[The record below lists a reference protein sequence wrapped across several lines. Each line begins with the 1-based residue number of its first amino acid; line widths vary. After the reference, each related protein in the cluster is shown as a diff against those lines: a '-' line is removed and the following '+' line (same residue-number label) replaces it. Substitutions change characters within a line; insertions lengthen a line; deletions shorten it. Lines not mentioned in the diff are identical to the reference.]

1 MEDLTRYRNEIDDID
16 KELIQLFEK
25 RMNTVLEIAKHKMKN
40 NTTIFQKDREE
51 KVLSKAVDNL
61 NNKEYSQET
70 IQFFNSI
77 MEISRGLQKRIMDD
91 DKEEKS
97 ECNLNSSNEKFDL
110 SNINKYKTLKYEI
123 NKKNILVGFPGISGS
138 FTEEALNKFF
148 NKKIS
153 KKQFKEFEDVFV
165 ALKNKEIDYGI
176 IPIENS
182 STGAISETYDLL
194 RKYGFYI
201 VGEECIKIDQNLI
214 GIKGTKLEDI
224 KEIYSHPQGIGQ
236 SSEFLKQ
243 NSNWKLIPFNN
254 TATSAE
260 FVKKLQDKTKAAI
273 ASKKAAN
280 IYELEIISPCINDIT
295 NNYTRFVVISNQIH
309 IDEES
314 NKMSIVFSVEHEAG
328 KLYKVLGYFAENNIN
343 MTKIE
348 SRPMKDASWRYFFY
362 IDFECS
368 IYNPKVYN
376 LLELIEHN
384 TAYFKFIGVYKNKIE

>member
-25 RMNTVLEIAKHKMKN
+25 RMNTVLEIAKHKIKN

-51 KVLSKAVDNL
+51 KVLSKAIDNL
-61 NNKEYSQET
+61 DNKEYSQET

-77 MEISRGLQKRIMDD
+77 MEISRGLQKRIMNYDR
-91 DKEEKS
+91 EEKS

-148 NKKIS
+148 SKKIS
-153 KKQFKEFEDVFV
+153 KKQFKEFEDVFI

-260 FVKKLQDKTKAAI
+260 LVKKLQDKTKAAI

-280 IYELEIISPCINDIT
+280 IYGLEIISPCINDIT

-348 SRPMKDASWRYFFY
+348 SRPIQNASWRYFFY

-376 LLELIEHN
+376 LLELIENN

>member
-260 FVKKLQDKTKAAI
+260 LVKRLQDKTKAAI

-348 SRPMKDASWRYFFY
+348 SRPVKDASWRYFFY

-368 IYNPKVYN
+368 LYNPKVYN

>member
-61 NNKEYSQET
+61 DNKGYSQET

-91 DKEEKS
+91 NKEEKS

-260 FVKKLQDKTKAAI
+260 LVKKLQDKTKAAI

>member
-61 NNKEYSQET
+61 DNKGYSQET

-91 DKEEKS
+91 NKEEKS

>member
-16 KELIQLFEK
+16 KGLIQLFEK

-61 NNKEYSQET
+61 DNKGYSQET

-91 DKEEKS
+91 NKEEKS

-260 FVKKLQDKTKAAI
+260 LVKKLQDKTKAAI

>member
-1 MEDLTRYRNEIDDID
+1 MEDLTRYRNEIDNID

-25 RMNTVLEIAKHKMKN
+25 RMNTVLEIARHKMKN
-40 NTTIFQKDREE
+40 NTTILQKDREE
-51 KVLSKAVDNL
+51 KVLSRAVDNL
-61 NNKEYSQET
+61 DNKAYSQET

-77 MEISRGLQKRIMDD
+77 MEISRGLQKRLMDND
-91 DKEEKS
+91 S
-97 ECNLNSSNEKFDL
+97 EQKIEFRLDSSKKKFDL
-110 SNINKYKTLKYEI
+110 SSVNKYKSLKEEL
-123 NKKNILVGFPGISGS
+123 NKKNILVGFPGKSSS

-148 NKKIS
+148 NKKTA
-153 KKQFKEFEDVFV
+153 KKQFKEFEDVFI
-165 ALKNKEIDYGI
+165 ALKNKKIDYGI

-214 GIKGTKLEDI
+214 GIKDTKLKDI

-236 SSEFLKQ
+236 CSEFLKQ
-243 NSNWKLIPFNN
+243 NSAWKLIPFNN

-260 FVKKLQDKTKAAI
+260 LVKKLQDKTKAAI
-273 ASKKAAN
+273 ASKKAAS
-280 IYELEIISPCINDIT
+280 IYGLEIISPCINDIT

-309 IDEES
+309 IEEES
-314 NKMSIVFSVEHEAG
+314 NKMSVVFSVEHKAG

-348 SRPMKDASWRYFFY
+348 SRPMKNTSWRYFFY

-368 IYNPKVYN
+368 IYNSKVYN
-376 LLELIEHN
+376 LLELIELN
-384 TAYFKFIGVYKNKIE
+384 TAYFKFMGVYKNKTK

>member
-1 MEDLTRYRNEIDDID
+1 MEDLTSYRNEIDNID

-40 NTTIFQKDREE
+40 NTTILQKDREE
-51 KVLSKAVDNL
+51 KVLSRAVDNL
-61 NNKEYSQET
+61 DNKAYSQET

-77 MEISRGLQKRIMDD
+77 MEISRGLQKRLINNDGEQKIEFSLD
-91 DKEEKS
+91 ASDR
-97 ECNLNSSNEKFDL
+97 KFDL
-110 SNINKYKTLKYEI
+110 LHIDKYKSLKYEL

-148 NKKIS
+148 NKKIY
-153 KKQFKEFEDVFV
+153 KKQFKEFEDVFI
-165 ALKNKEIDYGI
+165 ALKNRELDYGI

-194 RKYGFYI
+194 RKYDFYI

-243 NSNWKLIPFNN
+243 NSTWKLIPFNN

-260 FVKKLQDKTKAAI
+260 LVKKLQDKTKAAI

-280 IYELEIISPCINDIT
+280 IYGLEIISPCINDIT

-309 IDEES
+309 IEEES

-328 KLYKVLGYFAENNIN
+328 KLYKVLGYFAKNNIN

-348 SRPMKDASWRYFFY
+348 SRPMKNTSWRYFFY

-368 IYNPKVYN
+368 IYNSKVYD

-384 TAYFKFIGVYKNKIE
+384 TAYFKFMGVYKNKIE

>member
-61 NNKEYSQET
+61 DNKVYSQET

-77 MEISRGLQKRIMDD
+77 MEISRGLQKRLMDND
-91 DKEEKS
+91 S
-97 ECNLNSSNEKFDL
+97 EHKFECSLNSSNEKFDL
-110 SNINKYKTLKYEI
+110 LNIDKYKTLKYEI

-153 KKQFKEFEDVFV
+153 KKQFKEFEDVFI

-260 FVKKLQDKTKAAI
+260 LVKKLQDKTKAAI

-348 SRPMKDASWRYFFY
+348 SRPMQNASWRYFFY

-376 LLELIEHN
+376 LLELIENN

>member
-1 MEDLTRYRNEIDDID
+1 MEDLTRYRNEIDNID

-25 RMNTVLEIAKHKMKN
+25 RMNTVLEIARHKMKN
-40 NTTIFQKDREE
+40 NTTILQKDREE
-51 KVLSKAVDNL
+51 KVLSRAVDNL
-61 NNKEYSQET
+61 DNKAYSQET
-70 IQFFNSI
+70 VQFFNSI
-77 MEISRGLQKRIMDD
+77 MEISRGLQKRLIDND
-91 DKEEKS
+91 GEQKIEFSLD
-97 ECNLNSSNEKFDL
+97 SSNKKFDL
-110 SNINKYKTLKYEI
+110 SNVNRYKSLKDE
-123 NKKNILVGFPGISGS
+123 L
-138 FTEEALNKFF
+138 

-153 KKQFKEFEDVFV
+153 KKQFKEFEDVFI
-165 ALKNKEIDYGI
+165 ALKNKEINYGI

-214 GIKGTKLEDI
+214 GIKDTKLEDI

-236 SSEFLKQ
+236 CSEFLKQ
-243 NSNWKLIPFNN
+243 NSTWKLIPFNN

-260 FVKKLQDKTKAAI
+260 LVRKLQDKTKAAI
-273 ASKKAAN
+273 ASKKAAS
-280 IYELEIISPCINDIT
+280 IYGLEIISPCINDIA

-309 IDEES
+309 IEEES
-314 NKMSIVFSVEHEAG
+314 NKMSVVFSVEHEAG
-328 KLYKVLGYFAENNIN
+328 KLYKVLGYFAKNNIN

-348 SRPMKDASWRYFFY
+348 SRPMKNASWRYFFY

-368 IYNPKVYN
+368 IYNSKVYD

-384 TAYFKFIGVYKNKIE
+384 TAYFKFMGVYKNKTE

>member
-61 NNKEYSQET
+61 DNKGYSQET

-260 FVKKLQDKTKAAI
+260 LVKRLQDKTKAAI

>member
-61 NNKEYSQET
+61 DNKGYSQET

-148 NKKIS
+148 KKKIS

-260 FVKKLQDKTKAAI
+260 LVKRLQDKTKAAI

>member
-51 KVLSKAVDNL
+51 KVLNKAVDNL
-61 NNKEYSQET
+61 NNKSYSQET

-77 MEISRGLQKRIMDD
+77 MKISRGLQKRLMDND
-91 DKEEKS
+91 S
-97 ECNLNSSNEKFDL
+97 EHKFECSLNSSNEKIDL
-110 SNINKYKTLKYEI
+110 LNIDKYKTLKYEI

-260 FVKKLQDKTKAAI
+260 LVKKLQDKTKAAI

-348 SRPMKDASWRYFFY
+348 SRPMQNASWRYFFY

-376 LLELIEHN
+376 LLELIENN

>member
-1 MEDLTRYRNEIDDID
+1 MEDLTRYRNEIDNID

-25 RMNTVLEIAKHKMKN
+25 RMNTVLEIARHKMKN
-40 NTTIFQKDREE
+40 NTTILQKDREE
-51 KVLSKAVDNL
+51 KVLSRAVDNL
-61 NNKEYSQET
+61 DNKAYSQET

-77 MEISRGLQKRIMDD
+77 MEISRGLQKRLMDND
-91 DKEEKS
+91 S
-97 ECNLNSSNEKFDL
+97 EQKIEFRLDSSKKKFDL
-110 SNINKYKTLKYEI
+110 SSVNKYKSLKEEL
-123 NKKNILVGFPGISGS
+123 NKKNILVGFPGKSGS

-148 NKKIS
+148 NKKTA
-153 KKQFKEFEDVFV
+153 KKEFEDVFI
-165 ALKNKEIDYGI
+165 ALKNKKIDYGI

-214 GIKGTKLEDI
+214 GIKDTKLKDI

-236 SSEFLKQ
+236 CSEFLKQ
-243 NSNWKLIPFNN
+243 NSAWKLIPFNN

-260 FVKKLQDKTKAAI
+260 LVKKLQDKTKAAI
-273 ASKKAAN
+273 ASKKAAS
-280 IYELEIISPCINDIT
+280 IYGLEIISPCINDIT

-309 IDEES
+309 IEEES
-314 NKMSIVFSVEHEAG
+314 NKMSVVFSVEHKAG

-348 SRPMKDASWRYFFY
+348 SRPMKNTSWRYFFY

-368 IYNPKVYN
+368 IYNSKVYN
-376 LLELIEHN
+376 LLELIELN
-384 TAYFKFIGVYKNKIE
+384 TAYFKFMGVYKNKTK

>member
-61 NNKEYSQET
+61 DNKAYSQET

-77 MEISRGLQKRIMDD
+77 MEISRGLQKRLMESDR
-91 DKEEKS
+91 EQEF
-97 ECNLNSSNEKFDL
+97 ECSLNSSNEKFDL
-110 SNINKYKTLKYEI
+110 LNIDKYKTLKYEI

-148 NKKIS
+148 NKKIL
-153 KKQFKEFEDVFV
+153 KKQFKEFEDVFI
-165 ALKNKEIDYGI
+165 ALKNKEIAYGI

-236 SSEFLKQ
+236 SSEFLKH
-243 NSNWKLIPFNN
+243 NSSWKLIPFNN

-260 FVKKLQDKTKAAI
+260 LVKKLQDKTKAAI

-280 IYELEIISPCINDIT
+280 IYGLEIISPCINDIT

-348 SRPMKDASWRYFFY
+348 SRPIRNASWRYFFY

-376 LLELIEHN
+376 LLELIEDN

>member
-51 KVLSKAVDNL
+51 KVLNKAVDNL
-61 NNKEYSQET
+61 DNKGYSQET

-260 FVKKLQDKTKAAI
+260 LVKRLQDKTKAAI

>member
-51 KVLSKAVDNL
+51 KVLSKAVNNLDN
-61 NNKEYSQET
+61 KGYSQET

-91 DKEEKS
+91 NKEEKS

-260 FVKKLQDKTKAAI
+260 LVKKLQDKTKAAI

>member
-61 NNKEYSQET
+61 DNKGYSQET

-260 FVKKLQDKTKAAI
+260 LVKKLQDKTKAAI

>member
-1 MEDLTRYRNEIDDID
+1 MSNVNRYKSLKD
-16 KELIQLFEK
+16 EL
-25 RMNTVLEIAKHKMKN
+25 
-40 NTTIFQKDREE
+40 
-51 KVLSKAVDNL
+51 
-61 NNKEYSQET
+61 
-70 IQFFNSI
+70 
-77 MEISRGLQKRIMDD
+77 
-91 DKEEKS
+91 
-97 ECNLNSSNEKFDL
+97 
-110 SNINKYKTLKYEI
+110 
-123 NKKNILVGFPGISGS
+123 NKKNILVGFPGKSGS

-153 KKQFKEFEDVFV
+153 KKQFKEFEDVFI
-165 ALKNKEIDYGI
+165 ALKNKEINYGI

-214 GIKGTKLEDI
+214 GIKDTKLEDI

-236 SSEFLKQ
+236 CSEFLKQ
-243 NSNWKLIPFNN
+243 NSTWKLIPFNN

-260 FVKKLQDKTKAAI
+260 LVRKLQDKTKAAI
-273 ASKKAAN
+273 ASKKAAS
-280 IYELEIISPCINDIT
+280 IYGLEIISPCINDIA

-309 IDEES
+309 IEEES
-314 NKMSIVFSVEHEAG
+314 NKMSVVFSVEHEAG
-328 KLYKVLGYFAENNIN
+328 KLYKVLGYFAKNNIN

-348 SRPMKDASWRYFFY
+348 SRPMKNASWRYFFY

-368 IYNPKVYN
+368 IYNAKVYD

-384 TAYFKFIGVYKNKIE
+384 TAYFKFMGVYKNKTE

>member
-1 MEDLTRYRNEIDDID
+1 MEDLTRYRNEIDNID

-25 RMNTVLEIAKHKMKN
+25 RMNTVLEIARHKMKN
-40 NTTIFQKDREE
+40 NTTILQKDREE
-51 KVLSKAVDNL
+51 KVLSRAVDNL
-61 NNKEYSQET
+61 DNKAYSQET

-77 MEISRGLQKRIMDD
+77 MEISRGLQKRLMDND
-91 DKEEKS
+91 S
-97 ECNLNSSNEKFDL
+97 EQKIEFRLDSSKKKFDL
-110 SNINKYKTLKYEI
+110 SSVNKYKSLKEEL
-123 NKKNILVGFPGISGS
+123 NKKNILVGFPGKSGS
-138 FTEEALNKFF
+138 FTKEALNKFF
-148 NKKIS
+148 NKKTA
-153 KKQFKEFEDVFV
+153 KKQFKEFEDVFI
-165 ALKNKEIDYGI
+165 ALKNKKIDYGI

-214 GIKGTKLEDI
+214 GIKDTKLKDI

-236 SSEFLKQ
+236 CSEFLKQ
-243 NSNWKLIPFNN
+243 NSAWKLIPFNN

-260 FVKKLQDKTKAAI
+260 LVKKLQDKTKAAI
-273 ASKKAAN
+273 ASKKAAS
-280 IYELEIISPCINDIT
+280 IYGLEIISPCINDIT

-309 IDEES
+309 IEEES
-314 NKMSIVFSVEHEAG
+314 NKMSVVFSVEHKAG

-348 SRPMKDASWRYFFY
+348 SRPMKNTSWRYFFY

-368 IYNPKVYN
+368 IYNSKVYN
-376 LLELIEHN
+376 LLELIELN
-384 TAYFKFIGVYKNKIE
+384 TAYFKFMGVYKNKTK

>member
-61 NNKEYSQET
+61 DNKWYSQET

-91 DKEEKS
+91 NKEEKS

-260 FVKKLQDKTKAAI
+260 LVKKLQDKTKAAI

>member
-61 NNKEYSQET
+61 DNKGYSQET

-91 DKEEKS
+91 NKEEKS

-148 NKKIS
+148 NKKIF

-260 FVKKLQDKTKAAI
+260 LVKRLQDKTKAAI

>member
-1 MEDLTRYRNEIDDID
+1 MEDLTRYRNEIDNID

-25 RMNTVLEIAKHKMKN
+25 RMNTVLEIARHKMKN
-40 NTTIFQKDREE
+40 NTTILQKDREE
-51 KVLSKAVDNL
+51 KVLSRAVDNL
-61 NNKEYSQET
+61 DNKAYSQET

-77 MEISRGLQKRIMDD
+77 MEISRGLQKRLMDND
-91 DKEEKS
+91 S
-97 ECNLNSSNEKFDL
+97 EQKIEFRLDSSKKKFDL
-110 SNINKYKTLKYEI
+110 SSVNKYKSLKEEL
-123 NKKNILVGFPGISGS
+123 NKKNILVGFPGKSGS

-148 NKKIS
+148 NKKTA
-153 KKQFKEFEDVFV
+153 KKQFKEFEDVFI
-165 ALKNKEIDYGI
+165 ALKNKKIDYGI

-214 GIKGTKLEDI
+214 GIKDTKLKDI

-236 SSEFLKQ
+236 CSEFLKQ
-243 NSNWKLIPFNN
+243 NSAWKLIPFNN

-260 FVKKLQDKTKAAI
+260 LVKKLQDKTKAAI
-273 ASKKAAN
+273 ASKKAAS
-280 IYELEIISPCINDIT
+280 IYGLEIISPCINDIT

-309 IDEES
+309 IEEES
-314 NKMSIVFSVEHEAG
+314 NKMSVVFSVEHKAG

-348 SRPMKDASWRYFFY
+348 SRPMKNTSWRYFFY

-368 IYNPKVYN
+368 IYNSKVYN
-376 LLELIEHN
+376 LLELIELN
-384 TAYFKFIGVYKNKIE
+384 TAYFKF

>member
-1 MEDLTRYRNEIDDID
+1 MEDLTRYRNEIDNID

-25 RMNTVLEIAKHKMKN
+25 RMNTVLEIARHKMKN
-40 NTTIFQKDREE
+40 NTTILQKDREE
-51 KVLSKAVDNL
+51 KVLSRAVDNL
-61 NNKEYSQET
+61 DNKAYSQET

-77 MEISRGLQKRIMDD
+77 MEISRGLQKRLMDND
-91 DKEEKS
+91 S
-97 ECNLNSSNEKFDL
+97 EQKIEFRLDSSKKKFDL
-110 SNINKYKTLKYEI
+110 SSVNNYKSLKEEL
-123 NKKNILVGFPGISGS
+123 NKKNILVGFPGKSGS

-148 NKKIS
+148 NKKTA
-153 KKQFKEFEDVFV
+153 KKQFKEFEDVFI
-165 ALKNKEIDYGI
+165 ALKNKKIDYGI

-214 GIKGTKLEDI
+214 GIKDTKLKDI

-236 SSEFLKQ
+236 CSEFLKQ
-243 NSNWKLIPFNN
+243 NSAWKLIPFNN

-260 FVKKLQDKTKAAI
+260 LVKKLQDKTKAAI
-273 ASKKAAN
+273 ASKKAAS
-280 IYELEIISPCINDIT
+280 IYGLEIISPCINDIT

-309 IDEES
+309 IEEES
-314 NKMSIVFSVEHEAG
+314 NKMSVVFSVEHKAG

-348 SRPMKDASWRYFFY
+348 SRPMKNTSWRYFFY

-368 IYNPKVYN
+368 IYNSKVYN
-376 LLELIEHN
+376 LLELIELN
-384 TAYFKFIGVYKNKIE
+384 TAYFKFMGVYKNKTK

>member
-1 MEDLTRYRNEIDDID
+1 MEDLTRYRNEIDNID

-25 RMNTVLEIAKHKMKN
+25 RMNTVLEIARHKMKN
-40 NTTIFQKDREE
+40 NTTILQKDREE
-51 KVLSKAVDNL
+51 KVLSRAVDNL
-61 NNKEYSQET
+61 DNKAYSQET

-77 MEISRGLQKRIMDD
+77 MEISRGLQKRLMDND
-91 DKEEKS
+91 S
-97 ECNLNSSNEKFDL
+97 EQKIEFRLDSSKKKFDL
-110 SNINKYKTLKYEI
+110 SSVNKYKSLKEEL
-123 NKKNILVGFPGISGS
+123 NKKNILVGFPGKSGS

-148 NKKIS
+148 NKKTA
-153 KKQFKEFEDVFV
+153 KKQFKEFEDVFI
-165 ALKNKEIDYGI
+165 ALKNKKIDYGI

-214 GIKGTKLEDI
+214 GIKDTKLKDI

-236 SSEFLKQ
+236 CSEFLKQ
-243 NSNWKLIPFNN
+243 NSAWKLIPFNN

-260 FVKKLQDKTKAAI
+260 LVKKLQDKTKAAI
-273 ASKKAAN
+273 ASKKAAS
-280 IYELEIISPCINDIT
+280 IYGLEIISPCINDIT

-309 IDEES
+309 IEEES
-314 NKMSIVFSVEHEAG
+314 NKMSVVFSVEHKAG

-348 SRPMKDASWRYFFY
+348 SRPMKNTSWRYFFY

-368 IYNPKVYN
+368 IYNSKVYN
-376 LLELIEHN
+376 LLELIELN
-384 TAYFKFIGVYKNKIE
+384 TAYFKFMGVYKNKTK

>member
-1 MEDLTRYRNEIDDID
+1 MEDLTRYRNEIDNID

-25 RMNTVLEIAKHKMKN
+25 RMNTVLEIARHKMKN
-40 NTTIFQKDREE
+40 NTTILQKDREE
-51 KVLSKAVDNL
+51 KVLSRAVDNL
-61 NNKEYSQET
+61 DNKAYSQET

-77 MEISRGLQKRIMDD
+77 MEISRGLQKRLMDND
-91 DKEEKS
+91 S
-97 ECNLNSSNEKFDL
+97 EQKIEFRLDSSKKKFDL
-110 SNINKYKTLKYEI
+110 SSVNKYKSLKEEL
-123 NKKNILVGFPGISGS
+123 NKKNILVGFPGKSDS

-148 NKKIS
+148 NKKTA
-153 KKQFKEFEDVFV
+153 KKQFKEFEDVFI
-165 ALKNKEIDYGI
+165 ALKNKKIDYGI

-214 GIKGTKLEDI
+214 GIKDTKLKDI

-236 SSEFLKQ
+236 CSEFLKQ
-243 NSNWKLIPFNN
+243 NSAWKLIPFNN

-260 FVKKLQDKTKAAI
+260 LVKKLQDKTKAAI
-273 ASKKAAN
+273 ASKKAAS
-280 IYELEIISPCINDIT
+280 IYGLEIISPCINDIT

-309 IDEES
+309 IEEES
-314 NKMSIVFSVEHEAG
+314 NKMSVVFSVEHKAG

-348 SRPMKDASWRYFFY
+348 SRPMKNTSWRYFFY

-368 IYNPKVYN
+368 IYNSKVYN
-376 LLELIEHN
+376 LLELIELN
-384 TAYFKFIGVYKNKIE
+384 TAYFKFMGVYKNKTK

>member
-1 MEDLTRYRNEIDDID
+1 MEDLTRYRNEIDNID

-25 RMNTVLEIAKHKMKN
+25 RMNTVLEIARHKMKN
-40 NTTIFQKDREE
+40 NTTILQKDREE
-51 KVLSKAVDNL
+51 KVLSRAVDNL
-61 NNKEYSQET
+61 DNKAYSQET

-77 MEISRGLQKRIMDD
+77 MEISRGLQKRLMDND
-91 DKEEKS
+91 S
-97 ECNLNSSNEKFDL
+97 EQKIEFRLDSSKKKFDL
-110 SNINKYKTLKYEI
+110 SSVNNYKSLKEEL
-123 NKKNILVGFPGISGS
+123 NKKNILVGFPGKSGS

-148 NKKIS
+148 NKKTA
-153 KKQFKEFEDVFV
+153 KKQFKEFEDVFI
-165 ALKNKEIDYGI
+165 ALKNKKIDYGI

-214 GIKGTKLEDI
+214 GIKDTKLKDI

-236 SSEFLKQ
+236 CSEFLKQ
-243 NSNWKLIPFNN
+243 NSEWKLIPFNN

-260 FVKKLQDKTKAAI
+260 LVKKLQDKTKAAI
-273 ASKKAAN
+273 ASKKAAS
-280 IYELEIISPCINDIT
+280 IYGLEIISPCINDIT

-309 IDEES
+309 IEEES
-314 NKMSIVFSVEHEAG
+314 NKMSVVFSVEHKAG

-348 SRPMKDASWRYFFY
+348 SRPMKNTSWRYFFY

-368 IYNPKVYN
+368 IYNSKVYN
-376 LLELIEHN
+376 LLELIELN
-384 TAYFKFIGVYKNKIE
+384 TAYFKFMGVYKNKTK

>member
-1 MEDLTRYRNEIDDID
+1 MEDLTSYRNEIDNID

-40 NTTIFQKDREE
+40 NTTILQKDREE
-51 KVLSKAVDNL
+51 KVLSRAVNNLDNKA
-61 NNKEYSQET
+61 YSQET

-77 MEISRGLQKRIMDD
+77 MEISRGLQKRLINNDGEQKIEYSLD
-91 DKEEKS
+91 A
-97 ECNLNSSNEKFDL
+97 SNRKFDL
-110 SNINKYKTLKYEI
+110 LHIDKYKSLKYEL

-148 NKKIS
+148 NKKTY
-153 KKQFKEFEDVFV
+153 KKQFKEFKDVFI
-165 ALKNKEIDYGI
+165 ALKNRELDYGI

-194 RKYGFYI
+194 RKYDFYI

-243 NSNWKLIPFNN
+243 NSTWKLIPFNN

-260 FVKKLQDKTKAAI
+260 LVKKLQDKTKAAI

-280 IYELEIISPCINDIT
+280 IYGLEIISPCINDIT

-309 IDEES
+309 IEEES

-328 KLYKVLGYFAENNIN
+328 KLYKVLGYFAKNNIN

-348 SRPMKDASWRYFFY
+348 SRPMKNTSWRYFFY

-368 IYNPKVYN
+368 IYNSKVYD
-376 LLELIEHN
+376 LLELIEYN
-384 TAYFKFIGVYKNKIE
+384 TAYFKFMGVYKNKIE

>member
-61 NNKEYSQET
+61 DNKGYSQET

-260 FVKKLQDKTKAAI
+260 LVKRLQDKTKAAI

-368 IYNPKVYN
+368 LYNPRVYN

>member
-61 NNKEYSQET
+61 DNKGYSQET

-91 DKEEKS
+91 DREEKS

-153 KKQFKEFEDVFV
+153 KKQFKEFEDVFI

-260 FVKKLQDKTKAAI
+260 LVKKLQDKTKAAI

-280 IYELEIISPCINDIT
+280 IYGLEIISPCINDIT

-348 SRPMKDASWRYFFY
+348 SRPIQNASWRYFFY

-376 LLELIEHN
+376 LLELIENN

>member
-1 MEDLTRYRNEIDDID
+1 MEDLTRYRNKIDNID

-25 RMNTVLEIAKHKMKN
+25 RMNTVLEIARHKMKN
-40 NTTIFQKDREE
+40 NTTILQKDREE
-51 KVLSKAVDNL
+51 KVLSRAVDNL
-61 NNKEYSQET
+61 DNKAYSQET

-77 MEISRGLQKRIMDD
+77 MEISRGLQKRLMDND
-91 DKEEKS
+91 S
-97 ECNLNSSNEKFDL
+97 EQKIEFRLDSSKKKFDL
-110 SNINKYKTLKYEI
+110 SSVNKYKSLKDEL
-123 NKKNILVGFPGISGS
+123 NKKNILVGFPGKSGS

-148 NKKIS
+148 NKKTA
-153 KKQFKEFEDVFV
+153 KKQFKEFEDVFI
-165 ALKNKEIDYGI
+165 ALKNKKIDYGI

-214 GIKGTKLEDI
+214 GIKDTKLKDI

-236 SSEFLKQ
+236 CSEFLKQ
-243 NSNWKLIPFNN
+243 NSAWKLIPFNN

-260 FVKKLQDKTKAAI
+260 LVKKLQDKTKAAI
-273 ASKKAAN
+273 ASKKAAS
-280 IYELEIISPCINDIT
+280 IYRLEIISPCINDIT

-309 IDEES
+309 IEEES
-314 NKMSIVFSVEHEAG
+314 NKMSVVFSVEHKAG

-348 SRPMKDASWRYFFY
+348 SRPMKNTSWRYFFY

-368 IYNPKVYN
+368 IYNSKVYN
-376 LLELIEHN
+376 LLELIELN
-384 TAYFKFIGVYKNKIE
+384 TAYFKFMGVYKNKTK

>member
-61 NNKEYSQET
+61 DNKGYSQET

-91 DKEEKS
+91 NKEEKS

-260 FVKKLQDKTKAAI
+260 LVKRLQDKTKAAI

>member
-1 MEDLTRYRNEIDDID
+1 MEDLTRYRNEIDNID

-25 RMNTVLEIAKHKMKN
+25 RMNTVLEIARHKMKN
-40 NTTIFQKDREE
+40 KTTILQKDREE
-51 KVLSKAVDNL
+51 KVLSRAVDNL
-61 NNKEYSQET
+61 DNKAYSQET

-77 MEISRGLQKRIMDD
+77 MEISRGLQKRLMDN
-91 DKEEKS
+91 ES
-97 ECNLNSSNEKFDL
+97 EQKIEFRLDSSKKKFDL
-110 SNINKYKTLKYEI
+110 SSVNKYKSLKDEL
-123 NKKNILVGFPGISGS
+123 NKKNILVGFPGKSGS

-148 NKKIS
+148 NKKTA
-153 KKQFKEFEDVFV
+153 KKQFKEFEDVFI

-214 GIKGTKLEDI
+214 GIKDTKLKDI

-236 SSEFLKQ
+236 CSEFLKQ
-243 NSNWKLIPFNN
+243 NSAWKLIPFNN

-260 FVKKLQDKTKAAI
+260 LVKKLQDKTKAAI
-273 ASKKAAN
+273 ASKKAAS
-280 IYELEIISPCINDIT
+280 IYGLEIISPCINDIT

-309 IDEES
+309 IEEES
-314 NKMSIVFSVEHEAG
+314 NKMSVVFSVEHKAG

-348 SRPMKDASWRYFFY
+348 SRPMKNTSWRYFFY

-368 IYNPKVYN
+368 IYNSKVYN
-376 LLELIEHN
+376 LLELIELN
-384 TAYFKFIGVYKNKIE
+384 TAYFKFMGVYKNKTK

>member
-61 NNKEYSQET
+61 DNKGYSQET

-91 DKEEKS
+91 NKEEKS

-260 FVKKLQDKTKAAI
+260 LVKRLQDKTKAAI

-348 SRPMKDASWRYFFY
+348 SRPVKDASWRYFFY

-368 IYNPKVYN
+368 LYNPRVYN

>member
-40 NTTIFQKDREE
+40 NTTIFQKYREE

-61 NNKEYSQET
+61 DNKGYSQET

-91 DKEEKS
+91 NKEEKS

-260 FVKKLQDKTKAAI
+260 LVKRLQDKTKAAI

-280 IYELEIISPCINDIT
+280 IYELEIINPCINDIT

>member
-1 MEDLTRYRNEIDDID
+1 MEDLTRYRNEIDSID
-16 KELIQLFEK
+16 KELIRLFEK
-25 RMNTVLEIAKHKMKN
+25 RMNTVLEIAKYKMKN
-40 NTTIFQKDREE
+40 NTTILQKDREE
-51 KVLSKAVDNL
+51 KVLSRAVDNL
-61 NNKEYSQET
+61 DNKAYSQET

-77 MEISRGLQKRIMDD
+77 MEISRGLQKRLISSD
-91 DKEEKS
+91 S
-97 ECNLNSSNEKFDL
+97 EQKIECSLDSSKNKFDL
-110 SNINKYKTLKYEI
+110 SNINKDKSLKYEL
-123 NKKNILVGFPGISGS
+123 NKKNILVGFPGKSGS

-148 NKKIS
+148 NKTIS
-153 KKQFKEFEDVFV
+153 KKQFKEFEDVFM

-243 NSNWKLIPFNN
+243 NSTWKLIPFNN

-260 FVKKLQDKTKAAI
+260 LIKKLQDKTKAAI
-273 ASKKAAN
+273 ASKKAAS
-280 IYELEIISPCINDIT
+280 IYGLEIISPCINDIT

-309 IDEES
+309 IEEES
-314 NKMSIVFSVEHEAG
+314 NKMSVVFSVEHEAG

-348 SRPMKDASWRYFFY
+348 SRPMKNASWRYFFY

-368 IYNPKVYN
+368 IYNPKVYD

-384 TAYFKFIGVYKNKIE
+384 TAYFKFIGVYKNKTE

>member
-1 MEDLTRYRNEIDDID
+1 MEDLTSYRNEIDNID

-40 NTTIFQKDREE
+40 NTTILQKDREE
-51 KVLSKAVDNL
+51 KVLSRAVNNLDNKA
-61 NNKEYSQET
+61 YSQET

-77 MEISRGLQKRIMDD
+77 MEVSRGLQKRLINNDGEQKIEYSLD
-91 DKEEKS
+91 A
-97 ECNLNSSNEKFDL
+97 SNRKFDL
-110 SNINKYKTLKYEI
+110 LHIDKYKSLKYEL

-148 NKKIS
+148 NKKTY
-153 KKQFKEFEDVFV
+153 KKQFKEFKDVFI
-165 ALKNKEIDYGI
+165 ALKNRELDYGI

-194 RKYGFYI
+194 RKYDFYI

-243 NSNWKLIPFNN
+243 NSTWKLIPFNN

-260 FVKKLQDKTKAAI
+260 LVKKLQDKTKAAI

-280 IYELEIISPCINDIT
+280 IYGLEIISPCINDIT

-309 IDEES
+309 IEEES

-328 KLYKVLGYFAENNIN
+328 KLYKVLGYFAKNNIN

-348 SRPMKDASWRYFFY
+348 SRPMKNTSWRYFFY

-368 IYNPKVYN
+368 IYNSKVYD

-384 TAYFKFIGVYKNKIE
+384 TAYFKFMGVYKNKIE